1 MVLKS
6 EIESDVYFRLRQ
18 AQMRILNSDRLPCI
32 HVSDL
37 LKECQRYVVYNK
49 ITPQEHLSS
58 NTEDLKSIIFGQI
71 FHQSIILNPKQNEVG
86 LTWNWITGKT
96 YNDESSYY
104 ITDNPDTWYEGKPW
118 DWISGTIDDLVQVKG
133 EWIICD
139 KKTTGNMNSY
149 SLKKGMAY
157 DNHKLQTNMYR
168 VLLLKCMGID
178 AKWGCNIYVSNNTA
192 PEDGSIDK
200 PRIIPYK
207 LEKVEATLPL
217 MLERAEKIK
226 NYMTKK
232 EIPPPTYNFM
242 CDAYCN
248 HAQRCFT
255 ETNKTFK

>member
-18 AQMRILNSDRLPCI
+18 AQMRALHSDRLPCI

-49 ITPQEHLSS
+49 ITPQEYMSS
-58 NTEDLKSIIFGQI
+58 NTEDLKSMIFGQI
-71 FHQSIILNPKQNEVG
+71 FHSQIILAPDRNEVP
-86 LTWNWITGKT
+86 LLWNWFKDEKQSRDIKT
-96 YNDESSYY
+96 AVLKN
-104 ITDNPDTWYEGKPW
+104 PW
-118 DWISGTIDDLVQVKG
+118 DYISGTIDDIVKVKD
-133 EWIICD
+133 EYVICD

-149 SLKKGMAY
+149 SLKKGVAY

-168 VLLLKCMGID
+168 VLLNKCTDID
-178 AKWGCNIYVSNNTA
+178 AKWGCNIYVSNNIS
-192 PEDGSIDK
+192 PPDGAIDK

-207 LEKVEATLPL
+207 LEKVETTLPL
-217 MLERAEKIK
+217 MLERAKKIK
-226 NYMTKK
+226 DYMTKK
-232 EIPPPTYNFM
+232 IIPPPTYNFM

-248 HAQRCFT
+248 HAQRCFN

>member
-6 EIESDVYFRLRQ
+6 EIESDMYFKLRH
-18 AQMRILNSDRLPCI
+18 AQMSILNSDRLPCI

-37 LKECQRYVVYNK
+37 LKECQRYVIYSK
-49 ITPQEHLSS
+49 ITPQEYMSS
-58 NTEDLKSIIFGQI
+58 NTEDLKSRIFGQI
-71 FHQSIILNPKQNEVG
+71 FHSSIILNPKYNEVR
-86 LTWNWITGKT
+86 LLWNWVEDKPLEDWLTEDK
-96 YNDESSYY
+96 N
-104 ITDNPDTWYEGKPW
+104 WHKGKPW
-118 DWISGTIDDLVQVKG
+118 DFISGTIDDLIQVKD
-133 EWIICD
+133 EWVICD

-149 SLKKGMAY
+149 SLKKGVAY

-168 VLLLKCMGID
+168 VLLNKCMGID
-178 AKWGCNIYVSNNTA
+178 AKWGCNIYVSNNIA

-207 LEKVEATLPL
+207 LEKIETTLPL

-248 HAQRCFT
+248 QAQRCFN
-255 ETNKTFK
+255 ETNKTWK